1 MMSGCCTIRADSNG
15 AYDQIDH
22 GINGMIFPM
31 EDAQKLAQQLE
42 HVLSDEQLRMQLAQK
57 GKEKALAT
65 FTNKQMIDNTL
76 TVYEE
81 LIQM

>member
-1 MMSGCCTIRADSNG
+1 
-15 AYDQIDH
+15 
-22 GINGMIFPM
+22 M